1 MTLNEKIA
9 LFMIMVVCIVSAIVI
24 VPMKS
29 KLATYESAL
38 DNTVDATIMEI
49 DNIKKQISA
58 RKDAN
63 ERDRST
69 ICAKLVP
76 KLKWNVP
83 YKYIQDWTCEV
94 E

>member
-24 VPMKS
+24 VPMKN

>member
-1 MTLNEKIA
+1 MTNTQKIA
-9 LFMIMVVCIVSAIVI
+9 VWFVCCIIIFLCLVLYTLITKVN
-24 VPMKS
+24 M
-29 KLATYESAL
+29 YESAL

-49 DNIKKQISA
+49 DNLKGQIQA
-58 RKDAN
+58 RNKAN

>member
-1 MTLNEKIA
+1 MTTNQKIA
-9 LFMIMVVCIVSAIVI
+9 TWFVACIIVFLCF
-24 VPMKS
+24 VLYTLVTKVNM
-29 KLATYESAL
+29 YESAL

-49 DNIKKQISA
+49 DNLKWQIQA
-58 RKDAN
+58 RNKAN
-63 ERDRST
+63 VGDRLR
-69 ICAKLVP
+69 ICWKLIP